1 MSKWWEK
8 EREKDAKNRSEQ
20 RPPSNP
26 QTTLPRIE
34 ETSPALEGTSPA
46 APVTPHYFT
55 EERVEKVMTETTS
68 KTSSSSSN
76 SQHQTYLGG
85 SVVLK
90 GELTG
95 SEDLTIDGQF
105 EGTINLKDCSLTIGQ
120 HGQVKA
126 DITAKQ
132 VVVSGKLD
140 GKINAREK
148 IDIRRT
154 GNVVGDLVSAGV
166 AIEDGAYFKGSI
178 EILRDEEKK
187 TLPRA
192 AATAYSS

>member
-8 EREKDAKNRSEQ
+8 EREKDAKNRSQQ
-20 RPPSNP
+20 RTPPKP

-34 ETSPALEGTSPA
+34 ETPPALEGITPA
-46 APVTPHYFT
+46 APVTPNYFT

-68 KTSSSSSN
+68 KPSSYSSN

-178 EILRDEEKK
+178 EILRDEEKA
-187 TLPRA
+187 LPRA
-192 AATAYSS
+192 AASAYSS